1 MSALAYRA
9 VACVE
14 LCVAASSSLIV
25 ERERTW
31 RRLLNVDD
39 SSSYIISHQ
48 RGTGTF
54 RLAPWASTPLEHWGV
69 ACRAPK
75 TRESRRRRRRG
86 GWALKRGCAPS
97 QKIYEFFVSKLC
109 DMVHSGCVVFK
120 IHVSH
125 GL

>member
-1 MSALAYRA
+1 MSAVACRA
-9 VACVE
+9 VAGVE
-14 LCVAASSSLIV
+14 LCVAASSGLIV

-69 ACRAPK
+69 AGRAPR

-86 GWALKRGCAPS
+86 DGVWNFHFK
-97 QKIYEFFVSKLC
+97 
-109 DMVHSGCVVFK
+109 MV
-120 IHVSH
+120 
-125 GL
+125 